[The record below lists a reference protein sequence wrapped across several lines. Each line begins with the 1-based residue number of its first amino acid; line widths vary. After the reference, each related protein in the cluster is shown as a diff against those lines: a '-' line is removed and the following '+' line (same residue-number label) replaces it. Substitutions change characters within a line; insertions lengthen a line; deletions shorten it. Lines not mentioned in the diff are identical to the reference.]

1 MPDTPQ
7 QGELPLEAPPLPE
20 DAPFLPARMVNEY
33 VYCPRLAYLEWVQG
47 EWAESADTV
56 AGAHTHRRVDRED
69 RPLPPADALGEAD
82 RPRTRSVT
90 LSSRRLGLVA
100 RIDLV
105 ESDGESVV
113 PVDYKRGKRPH
124 VAAGAYDPER
134 VQLCVQGLLLE
145 ENGYRCTE
153 GVLYFAESRERV
165 RVVFDEELRE
175 ATRGAIGGLRLVA
188 AGGRI
193 PPPLRDS
200 PKCPRCSLVGIC
212 LPDEVNHF
220 HRTGATPR
228 PIAVRRD
235 EALPLY
241 VQANNVRLAKKGE
254 TITLTEEDGPTTTAR
269 LIDVSQV
276 VLMGNARMTTPCLH
290 ELMRREIP
298 VTWHSYGGWFLG
310 HTVGLGHKNVELRE
324 AQYRASFTPAVS
336 LAVARSLVA
345 AKVRNSRTMMRR
357 NWRGDEHER
366 ELLLKIL
373 RRLADRTR
381 HARDADTLL
390 GLEGEAASVYFRA
403 FAKLLRAPAA
413 APVTASAMGS
423 HGQRATHQPGG
434 ETAPVTAAP
443 VSSEAEGRGRARHAG
458 APATG
463 AGDGIGAV
471 GEGASTTATAQDFP
485 APLRPDG
492 MGAAGEGAPATAP
505 ATASAP
511 AADNTGGA
519 TPLPAFRFD
528 RRNRRPPTDPVN
540 ALLSFAY
547 SMLTRTFTVT
557 LSAIGFDVY
566 RGFYHRP
573 RYGRPALA
581 LDLMEPF
588 RPIVADST
596 VLQAINNGEV
606 KPDDFLHGGAGT
618 ALKSAGRKRFIAA
631 FERRLAQETTHP
643 IFGYRLTMRRL
654 IEVQGRLFGRYLM
667 GEIKE
672 YPHYLPR

>member
-56 AGAHTHRRVDRED
+56 AGAHAHRRVDRED

-241 VQANNVRLAKKGE
+241 VQANNVRIAKKGE

-290 ELMRREIP
+290 ELMRREVP

-357 NWRGDEHER
+357 NWRGEEHER
-366 ELLLKIL
+366 ELLLRTL

-413 APVTASAMGS
+413 ASAMDG
-423 HGQRATHQPGG
+423 HAQRAVHQPGE
-434 ETAPVTAAP
+434 ETAPVTAP

-463 AGDGIGAV
+463 AGGGI
-471 GEGASTTATAQDFP
+471 
-485 APLRPDG
+485 
-492 MGAAGEGAPATAP
+492 GAAGEEAPAT
-505 ATASAP
+505 TSASA
-511 AADNTGGA
+511 ADHTGGA
-519 TPLPAFRFD
+519 TPLPTFRFD